1 MKLQEGQ
8 FVFLRNGVNLEV
20 VTFVRFSE
28 PPNETCVIATDELN
42 ANRLYRKPGATA
54 VIHRR
59 SCRLDELAMLADIS
73 PIPTAACNG
82 TT

>member
-1 MKLQEGQ
+1 
-8 FVFLRNGVNLEV
+8 V

-28 PPNETCVIATDELN
+28 PPKDYNIASDELN